1 MIELFVVD
9 TSNALKNNIILEE
22 LNLNYKNLMR

>member
-9 TSNALKNNIILEE
+9 TSNALKINIILEE
-22 LNLNYKNLMR
+22 LNLNYQNLMR